1 MKVSDG
7 GIRRTSDPEVDSGR
21 YEIRFTGPVV
31 RRFRNWLGVWVPPSV
46 TRRLGTKAQ
55 IAVAGRVNQIETRQ
69 RVVVAVTRVSKGPD
83 VAMPTELAAALKR
96 DLEARKWW
104 EALSESKHRIAMTW
118 IGQAK
123 SADVR
128 NYRVSDVLRRAR
140 RAYVKEGPF
149 YPTKEDQPLLSRPKL
164 STAIRP

>member
-1 MKVSDG
+1 M
-7 GIRRTSDPEVDSGR
+7 
-21 YEIRFTGPVV
+21 
-31 RRFRNWLGVWVPPSV
+31 
-46 TRRLGTKAQ
+46 
-55 IAVAGRVNQIETRQ
+55 
-69 RVVVAVTRVSKGPD
+69 VAVTRVSKSPD

-96 DLEARKWW
+96 DREARKWW

-123 SADVR
+123 SVDVR

-140 RAYVKEGPF
+140 RAYMKEGPF

-164 STAIRP
+164 SKAIKL